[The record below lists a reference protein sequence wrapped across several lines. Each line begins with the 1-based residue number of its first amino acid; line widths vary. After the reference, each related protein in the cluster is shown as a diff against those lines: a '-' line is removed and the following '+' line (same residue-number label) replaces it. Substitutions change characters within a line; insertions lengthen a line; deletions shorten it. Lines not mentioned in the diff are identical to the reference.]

1 MPSMNRSIFQK
12 LLFSYL
18 AVIILVIGA
27 LAAFLT
33 HFFNNFYFEQ
43 EQQALLDMGEQ
54 VIGQV
59 LDCQTGKITAEQLA
73 DTVRIAGSTSGSRIF
88 VLEGENIRNLQ
99 DPNLDAKVSEES
111 DLLPDVR
118 KILKGE
124 TVIKKKHYSSQLNAF
139 VVFVGMPVITG
150 DNVSGM
156 VLLFTPVAKINTAL
170 NQVYRII
177 WGTALFAFL
186 LGGLVI
192 FLTSRRLS
200 RPLTTMKEAA
210 VAIAEGD
217 YSKEIAAT
225 NCDELDQLTASFNY
239 MRERI
244 QQVEKMRQELLA
256 NVSHELRTPL
266 TSIRGFIQAILEG
279 VVPEGDQEKYLKIAR
294 EEVDRLTRLVQDLL
308 DLARIKSGSIKLNK
322 EPLYIGELAIKV
334 ATEFQ
339 FIAAAKSITVET
351 DEGLVISG
359 DRDQIR
365 QVMIN
370 LLSNAVKYTEQNGQ
384 IQINVRREGGRAV
397 LKVRDNGAGIPET
410 ELEHIFDKFHR
421 VDKSRDAATGGTGLG
436 LAIVKELVE
445 LHNGSAAAWSTP
457 GKGTEITIELPLVES
472 ADQRN

>member
-1 MPSMNRSIFQK
+1 MNRSIFQK

-18 AVIILVIGA
+18 AVIILVIGV

-150 DNVSGM
+150 DKVSGM

-225 NCDELDQLTASFNY
+225 NCDELDQLIASFNY

-308 DLARIKSGSIKLNK
+308 DLARIKSGSISLNK
-322 EPLYIGELAIKV
+322 EPLDIGELAIKV
-334 ATEFQ
+334 ATEFRL
-339 FIAAAKSITVET
+339 IAAAKSITVET

-359 DRDQIR
+359 DRDRIR

-384 IQINVRREGGRAV
+384 IQINVRRESGRAV

-445 LHNGSAAAWSTP
+445 LHNGSAAAWSAP

>member
-18 AVIILVIGA
+18 TVIILVIGV

-59 LDCQTGKITAEQLA
+59 LDCQTGKITVEQLA

-88 VLEGENIRNLQ
+88 VLEGENIHNLQ

-150 DNVSGM
+150 ENVSGM

-186 LGGLVI
+186 LGGLWNPS
-192 FLTSRRLS
+192 FSDLRL
-200 RPLTTMKEAA
+200 P
-210 VAIAEGD
+210 
-217 YSKEIAAT
+217 
-225 NCDELDQLTASFNY
+225 ASDIRHLFP
-239 MRERI
+239 
-244 QQVEKMRQELLA
+244 
-256 NVSHELRTPL
+256 VSVT
-266 TSIRGFIQAILEG
+266 
-279 VVPEGDQEKYLKIAR
+279 
-294 EEVDRLTRLVQDLL
+294 
-308 DLARIKSGSIKLNK
+308 
-322 EPLYIGELAIKV
+322 
-334 ATEFQ
+334 
-339 FIAAAKSITVET
+339 
-351 DEGLVISG
+351 
-359 DRDQIR
+359 
-365 QVMIN
+365 
-370 LLSNAVKYTEQNGQ
+370 
-384 IQINVRREGGRAV
+384 
-397 LKVRDNGAGIPET
+397 
-410 ELEHIFDKFHR
+410 
-421 VDKSRDAATGGTGLG
+421 
-436 LAIVKELVE
+436 
-445 LHNGSAAAWSTP
+445 W
-457 GKGTEITIELPLVES
+457 
-472 ADQRN
+472 

>member
-1 MPSMNRSIFQK
+1 MNRSIFQK

-18 AVIILVIGA
+18 AVIILVIGV

-225 NCDELDQLTASFNY
+225 NCDELDQLIASFNY

-308 DLARIKSGSIKLNK
+308 DLARIKSGSISLNK
-322 EPLYIGELAIKV
+322 EPLDIGELAIKV
-334 ATEFQ
+334 ATEFRL
-339 FIAAAKSITVET
+339 IAAAKNITVET
-351 DEGLVISG
+351 DDGLVISG
-359 DRDQIR
+359 DRDRIR

-384 IQINVRREGGRAV
+384 IQINVRRESGRAV

-445 LHNGSAAAWSTP
+445 LHNGSAAAWSAP

>member
-1 MPSMNRSIFQK
+1 MNRSIFQK

-59 LDCQTGKITAEQLA
+59 LDCQNGKITAEQLA
-73 DTVRIAGSTSGSRIF
+73 DAVRIAGSTSGSRIF

-99 DPNLDAKVSEES
+99 DQNLNATVSEES

-124 TVIKKKHYSSQLNAF
+124 TVIKKKFYSSQLNAF
-139 VVFVGMPVITG
+139 VVFVGMPVITS

-192 FLTSRRLS
+192 FLTSRHLS

-279 VVPEGDQEKYLKIAR
+279 VVPAGDQQKYLEIAR

-322 EPLYIGELAIKV
+322 EPLDIGELAGEV
-334 ATEFQ
+334 ATEFRL
-339 FIAAAKSITVET
+339 IAAAKSITVET

-359 DRDQIR
+359 DRDRIR

-370 LLSNAVKYTEQNGQ
+370 LLSNAVKYTEQNGH
-384 IQINVRREGGRAV
+384 IQIRVRREGGQAV
-397 LKVRDNGAGIPET
+397 LKVRDNGAGIPEA

-436 LAIVKELVE
+436 R
-445 LHNGSAAAWSTP
+445 
-457 GKGTEITIELPLVES
+457 IE
-472 ADQRN
+472 R

>member
-1 MPSMNRSIFQK
+1 MNRSIFQK

-18 AVIILVIGA
+18 AVIILVIGV

-192 FLTSRRLS
+192 FLTSRHLS

-308 DLARIKSGSIKLNK
+308 DLARIKSGSISLNK
-322 EPLYIGELAIKV
+322 EPLDIGELAIKV
-334 ATEFQ
+334 ATEFRL
-339 FIAAAKSITVET
+339 IAAAKNITVET
-351 DEGLVISG
+351 DDGLVISG
-359 DRDQIR
+359 DRDRIR

-384 IQINVRREGGRAV
+384 IQINVRRESGRAV

-445 LHNGSAAAWSTP
+445 LHNGSAAAWSAP

>member
-18 AVIILVIGA
+18 AVIILVIGV

-192 FLTSRRLS
+192 FLTSRHLS

-210 VAIAEGD
+210 AAIAEGD

-225 NCDELDQLTASFNY
+225 NCDELDQLIASFNY

-308 DLARIKSGSIKLNK
+308 DLARIKSGSISLNK
-322 EPLYIGELAIKV
+322 EPLDIGELAIKV
-334 ATEFQ
+334 ATEFRL
-339 FIAAAKSITVET
+339 IAAAKNITVET
-351 DEGLVISG
+351 DDGLVISG
-359 DRDQIR
+359 DRDRIR

-384 IQINVRREGGRAV
+384 IQINVRRESGRAV

-445 LHNGSAAAWSTP
+445 LHNGSAAAWSAP

>member
-1 MPSMNRSIFQK
+1 MNRSIFQK

-18 AVIILVIGA
+18 AVIILVIGV

-59 LDCQTGKITAEQLA
+59 LDCQTGKITVEQLA

-225 NCDELDQLTASFNY
+225 NCDELDQLIASFNY

-308 DLARIKSGSIKLNK
+308 DLARIKSGSISLNK
-322 EPLYIGELAIKV
+322 EPLDIGELAIKV
-334 ATEFQ
+334 ATEFRL
-339 FIAAAKSITVET
+339 IAAAKNITVET
-351 DEGLVISG
+351 DDGLVISG
-359 DRDQIR
+359 DRDRIR

-384 IQINVRREGGRAV
+384 IQINVRRESGRAV

-445 LHNGSAAAWSTP
+445 LHNGSAAAWSAP

>member
-18 AVIILVIGA
+18 AVIILVIGV

-225 NCDELDQLTASFNY
+225 NCDELDQLIASFNY

-308 DLARIKSGSIKLNK
+308 DLARIKSGSISLNK
-322 EPLYIGELAIKV
+322 EPLDIGELAIKV
-334 ATEFQ
+334 ATEFRL
-339 FIAAAKSITVET
+339 IAAAKNITVET
-351 DEGLVISG
+351 DDGLVISG
-359 DRDQIR
+359 DRDRIR

-384 IQINVRREGGRAV
+384 IQINVRRESGRAV

-445 LHNGSAAAWSTP
+445 LHNGSAAAWSAP

>member
-192 FLTSRRLS
+192 FLTSRHLS

-322 EPLYIGELAIKV
+322 EPLDIGELAIKV
-334 ATEFQ
+334 ATEFRL
-339 FIAAAKSITVET
+339 IAAAKSITVET

-359 DRDQIR
+359 DRDRIR

-445 LHNGSAAAWSTP
+445 LHNGSAAAWSAP

>member
-1 MPSMNRSIFQK
+1 MNRSIFQK

-18 AVIILVIGA
+18 AVIILVIGV

-225 NCDELDQLTASFNY
+225 NCDELDQLIASFNY

-308 DLARIKSGSIKLNK
+308 DLARIKSGSISLNK
-322 EPLYIGELAIKV
+322 EPLDIGELAIKV
-334 ATEFQ
+334 ATEFRL
-339 FIAAAKSITVET
+339 IAAAKNITVET
-351 DEGLVISG
+351 DDGLVISG
-359 DRDQIR
+359 DRDRIR

>member
-18 AVIILVIGA
+18 AVIILVIGV

-308 DLARIKSGSIKLNK
+308 DLARIKSGSISLNK
-322 EPLYIGELAIKV
+322 EPLDIGELAIKV
-334 ATEFQ
+334 ATEFRL
-339 FIAAAKSITVET
+339 IAAAKSITVET

-359 DRDQIR
+359 DRDRIR

-384 IQINVRREGGRAV
+384 IQINVRRESGRAV

-445 LHNGSAAAWSTP
+445 LHNGSAAAWSAP